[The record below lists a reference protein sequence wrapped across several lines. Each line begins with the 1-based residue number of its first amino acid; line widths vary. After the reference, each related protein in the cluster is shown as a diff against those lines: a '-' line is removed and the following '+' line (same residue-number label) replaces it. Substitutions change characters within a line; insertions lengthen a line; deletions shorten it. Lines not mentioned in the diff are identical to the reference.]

1 VSWFRRLR
9 FFAKRL
15 PTKLGIAVCFTSLSE
30 RWGVVAEFFSCKSFV
45 GREIGAKRFSSCL
58 SCSRIKARSDGFN
71 VVSTGGTESEAAG
84 ESAGCG
90 GGMSCHSGER
100 EGNGAQ
106 PPTEQTARPKTKI
119 FVRVRIKKNRGSR
132 ARY

>member
-84 ESAGCG
+84 ESAGWG
-90 GGMSCHSGER
+90 RALSCHTGEKGGSG
-100 EGNGAQ
+100 GPTPLAQTAQ
-106 PPTEQTARPKTKI
+106 PKKKKI
-119 FVRVRIKKNRGSR
+119 IWSR
-132 ARY
+132 T